1 MNFDVLVNTPEQTV
15 DMKAGLQTFQGTSET
30 IRHIAEALLTGKS
43 PERLSYK
50 SKIRTNLKQTFKG
63 SYGQTFSL
71 DIYDAELD
79 EKFKKI
85 GKKNFAELANY
96 FVSEALYLETQE
108 ITQKSRKIIDSL
120 GDEADS
126 LIEQLRVSCL
136 ENAHE
141 ISEKFGHDV
150 KIRYRAS
157 RENQIEIAKLNQET
171 VLSLQAKPEN
181 KTEDLKV
188 SITRLNINTG
198 NGRLL
203 IEDEEET
210 VAFGFG
216 VIYKEV
222 KLEAKKLFSKN
233 LDMNNGM
240 ERENWIKLKISARP
254 IKLKSGKIVKYIV
267 TGFYND

>member
-1 MNFDVLVNTPEQTV
+1 M
-15 DMKAGLQTFQGTSET
+15 
-30 IRHIAEALLTGKS
+30 
-43 PERLSYK
+43 
-50 SKIRTNLKQTFKG
+50 
-63 SYGQTFSL
+63 
-71 DIYDAELD
+71 
-79 EKFKKI
+79 
-85 GKKNFAELANY
+85 
-96 FVSEALYLETQE
+96 
-108 ITQKSRKIIDSL
+108 
-120 GDEADS
+120 
-126 LIEQLRVSCL
+126 
-136 ENAHE
+136 
-141 ISEKFGHDV
+141 
-150 KIRYRAS
+150 
-157 RENQIEIAKLNQET
+157 
-171 VLSLQAKPEN
+171 QAKPEN
-181 KTEDLKV
+181 KIEDLKV

-233 LDMNNGM
+233 LDINNGM